1 MTQVFFSKDLKKSC
15 WRVVLQKEDLFI
27 TTTIDPSG
35 LNASMGLPPPPT
47 TVSLIGVI
55 ELLDKDNLLACAK
68 F

>member
-1 MTQVFFSKDLKKSC
+1 LSDEVAD
-15 WRVVLQKEDLFI
+15 VEDLFI

-47 TVSLIGVI
+47 TISLIGVI
-55 ELLDKDNLLACAK
+55 ELSNKDNLLACAK